1 MMIPSVFFAIPEV
14 LNSEYT
20 YPERKLHAHIRSF
33 TRASRA
39 SAGCFGSQHP
49 QSEGFLYPGR
59 LSRSIWTTSTWLKS
73 ARKTSEQAEAAPTL
87 SRKWSGNLVWRI
99 EFDESAKKELARLDR
114 QAQVRLQRFLR
125 ERIATE
131 EALTPAHV
139 TL

>member
-1 MMIPSVFFAIPEV
+1 
-14 LNSEYT
+14 
-20 YPERKLHAHIRSF
+20 
-33 TRASRA
+33 
-39 SAGCFGSQHP
+39 
-49 QSEGFLYPGR
+49 
-59 LSRSIWTTSTWLKS
+59 
-73 ARKTSEQAEAAPTL
+73 
-87 SRKWSGNLVWRI
+87 LVWRI